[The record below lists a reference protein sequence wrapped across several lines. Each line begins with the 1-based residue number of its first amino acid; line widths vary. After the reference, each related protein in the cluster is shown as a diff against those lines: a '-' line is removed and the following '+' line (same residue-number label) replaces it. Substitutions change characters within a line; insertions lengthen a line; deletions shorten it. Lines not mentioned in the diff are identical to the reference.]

1 MDNERKMILNAL
13 RIERVGEKSQD
24 GLMPIEG
31 YICHYNE
38 PNLNGEIY
46 DEASFAWWLG
56 ELEKG
61 GVMPALNYNHSDLI
75 IGGWDRFESDSVGM
89 KGYGHLNTNSAEVRD
104 NILPLVE
111 AGDVNRLSTEGWNDW
126 NFIEERGDALYM
138 GRFTMTAV
146 SLVGFPPA
154 DFKAEMVTIRN
165 EFAAWK
171 KQQKQYDRVITI
183 Y

>member
-1 MDNERKMILNAL
+1 MDNEKKIILNAL
-13 RIERVGEKSQD
+13 RLEKVGEQTQD
-24 GLMPIEG
+24 GLVPIVG

-38 PNLNGEIY
+38 PNRNGEIY

-75 IGGWDRFESDSVGM
+75 IGGWDKFESDSIGM
-89 KGYGHLNTNSAEVRD
+89 KGYGHLNTKSAMVRD

-111 AGDVNRLSTEGWNDW
+111 AGDVRHLSTEGWNSW
-126 NFIEERGDALYM
+126 NFIEERGDDYYM
-138 GRFTMTAV
+138 GRFIMTAV

-154 DFKAEMVTIRN
+154 DFGAEVATIKN
-165 EFAAWK
+165 EYETWK
-171 KQQKQYDRVITI
+171 KQHTKDRVITI

>member
-1 MDNERKMILNAL
+1 MGRKIILNAL
-13 RIERVGEKSQD
+13 RLERVGERSQE
-24 GLMPIEG
+24 GLIPIEG
-31 YICHYNE
+31 YICHFNK

-46 DEASFAWWLG
+46 DEASFAWWLS

-61 GVMPALNYNHSDLI
+61 GVMPALNYNHTDLI

-89 KGYGHLNTNSAEVRD
+89 KGYGHLNANSAQVRD

-111 AGDVNRLSTEGWNDW
+111 SGDVNRLSTEGWNDW
-126 NFIEERGDALYM
+126 NFIEERGENLYM

-154 DFKAEMVTIRN
+154 DFGAEMKTIKNQYQEWKKTHTKPNRVVTI
-165 EFAAWK
+165 
-171 KQQKQYDRVITI
+171 Y
-183 Y
+183 